1 MGINFFMG
9 NNKVGGKNLCVRS
22 VTAALFTVVKALPRL
37 LRLTLLLSL
46 LATSGCAWLDARQRQ
61 IIYRPTT
68 GMPADFPGLRDG
80 DERYFLPVPQ
90 STPAT
95 PAISEAHRPQRIEV
109 WWLPQA
115 EPQAPTLLYLHGTFR
130 NLFDN
135 IHKIN
140 ALRAAGFAVLAV
152 DYRGWGLS
160 TPITPSERSIVQ
172 DADLAWAE
180 LKRRAA
186 TGSQRVI
193 YGHSMGSGVA
203 VDLASRLQGR
213 VDYGGLILESA
224 FTSFTEVAA
233 ESSFL
238 ARVLVSLNDERF
250 TSIDKIGRVNAPLL
264 MLHGDLDNTI
274 PLVLGKRLF
283 DAANP
288 PKQWVVIEGGHHSDL
303 QEVGEVAYQAALAR
317 FKAQWL
323 SSP

>member
-1 MGINFFMG
+1 MG
-9 NNKVGGKNLCVRS
+9 NNKVNWGSESVGS
-22 VTAALFTVVKALPRL
+22 VTAALLTVIKALPRL
-37 LRLTLLLSL
+37 LRLILLLSL

-68 GMPADFPGLRDG
+68 GMPTDFPGLRDG
-80 DERYFLPVPQ
+80 DERYFLPVPPTNP
-90 STPAT
+90 SAT
-95 PAISEAHRPQRIEV
+95 PAISEPDRPQRMEV
-109 WWLPQA
+109 WWLPHA
-115 EPQAPTLLYLHGTFR
+115 DPQAPTLLYLHGTFR

-140 ALRAAGFAVLAV
+140 ALRTAGFAVLAV

-180 LKRRAA
+180 LKRRAP
-186 TGSQRVI
+186 TVHQRVI

-203 VDLASRLQGR
+203 VNLASRLQGR

-224 FTSFTEVAA
+224 FTSFTEVASEA
-233 ESSFL
+233 GLL

-250 TSIDKIGRVNAPLL
+250 ASIDKIGRVNAPLL

-274 PLVLGKRLF
+274 PLGLGKRLF

-303 QEVGEVAYQAALAR
+303 QEVGQVAYQAALAR

-323 SSP
+323 TDP